1 MIKPDV
7 CVIRKQQVTSIGGSG
22 GSHQRVVQVRWI
34 SLIGLALCASLI
46 EAKPTSAGFAGLV
59 SFADGEPFTIVRH
72 DTLMTGSKGVP
83 LLAGDLVET
92 GPRALLVVAGSEGN
106 LIGLGPSTDVYF
118 LERTEVTTLFVL
130 KGWVKAD
137 VKSGPIRLLGTR
149 LGIQGH
155 EAVMLLSADERS
167 NAVFAEQGATTI
179 VLPEAAATPV
189 GKETGANH
197 FFRRED
203 WLDVVPQLS
212 PSVEFVDKM
221 PVAFRDPLP
230 GFIKVPE
237 AVPPRAVRSVTY
249 SDIRTWLTIPREW
262 RGGFIGRFR
271 GRLKDPAFFAAMDAH
286 QALFPEWKPILHPP
300 AASTDESRSEGKSA
314 PDKSEP
320 QQRDELR

>member
-1 MIKPDV
+1 
-7 CVIRKQQVTSIGGSG
+7 
-22 GSHQRVVQVRWI
+22 
-34 SLIGLALCASLI
+34 
-46 EAKPTSAGFAGLV
+46 
-59 SFADGEPFTIVRH
+59 
-72 DTLMTGSKGVP
+72 
-83 LLAGDLVET
+83 
-92 GPRALLVVAGSEGN
+92 
-106 LIGLGPSTDVYF
+106 
-118 LERTEVTTLFVL
+118 
-130 KGWVKAD
+130 
-137 VKSGPIRLLGTR
+137 
-149 LGIQGH
+149 
-155 EAVMLLSADERS
+155 MLLSADERS

-189 GKETGANH
+189 GKATGANH

-203 WLDVVPQLS
+203 WLDVAPQLS
-212 PSVEFVDKM
+212 PPVEFVDNM
-221 PVAFRDPLP
+221 PAAFRDPLP
-230 GFIKVPE
+230 RFIELPE
-237 AVPPRAVRSVTY
+237 TVPPRVVRSVSY

>member
-7 CVIRKQQVTSIGGSG
+7 CVIGKQQVTSIGGSG

-46 EAKPTSAGFAGLV
+46 EAKPTGAGFAGLV

-72 DTLMTGSKGVP
+72 DTLMTGSKGMP

-118 LERTEVTTLFVL
+118 IERAEVTTLFVL

-137 VKSGPIRLLGTR
+137 VKSGPIRIIGTR

-179 VLPEAAATPV
+179 LAPEAAATLV
-189 GKETGANH
+189 GRETGANH

-203 WLDVVPQLS
+203 SLDVVPQLS

-221 PVAFRDPLP
+221 PLAFRDPLP
-230 GFIKVPE
+230 GFIKLPE
-237 AVPPRAVRSVTY
+237 AAPPRVVRSVTY
-249 SDIRTWLTIPREW
+249 SDIRAWLTIPREW
-262 RGGFIGRFR
+262 RSGFIGRFR
-271 GRLKDPAFFAAMDAH
+271 GRLKDPAFFAAMDAD

-300 AASTDESRSEGKSA
+300 PASTDEPR
-314 PDKSEP
+314 
-320 QQRDELR
+320 

>member
-1 MIKPDV
+1 M
-7 CVIRKQQVTSIGGSG
+7 IRKQQVTSIGESG

-46 EAKPTSAGFAGLV
+46 EAKRTSAGFAGLV
-59 SFADGEPFTIVRH
+59 SVADGEPFTIVRH
-72 DTLMTGSKGVP
+72 DTLMTGSKGAP

-118 LERTEVTTLFVL
+118 IERAEVTTLFVL

-137 VKSGPIRLLGTR
+137 VKSGPPIRILGTR

-155 EAVMLLSADERS
+155 EAVMLFSADERS

-179 VLPEAAATPV
+179 VLPEAAATRV

-212 PSVEFVDKM
+212 PPVEFLDKM
-221 PVAFRDPLP
+221 PAAFRDPLP
-230 GFIKVPE
+230 RFIELPE
-237 AVPPRAVRSVTY
+237 TVPPRVVRSVSY

-262 RGGFIGRFR
+262 RGGFIERFR

-314 PDKSEP
+314 ADKSEP
-320 QQRDELR
+320 QQRDEPR